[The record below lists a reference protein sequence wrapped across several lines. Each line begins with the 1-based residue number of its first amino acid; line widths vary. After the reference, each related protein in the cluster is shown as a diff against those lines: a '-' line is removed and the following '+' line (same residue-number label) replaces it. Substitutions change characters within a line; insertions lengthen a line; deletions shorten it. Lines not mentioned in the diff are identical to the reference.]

1 MFRIMPSPLLIE
13 DLTKRFRD
21 VSALSGLNLTVP
33 EGAFFGLVGPNGAG
47 KTTAIKIIM
56 NILSATSGTAQVLG
70 QDSRD
75 LAGSDFCSIGYVSE
89 NQKLPE
95 WMRVT
100 DFLAYVRTF
109 YPTWDRAL
117 EQDLIKSFD
126 LPAKRKLKR
135 LSRGMRMKVALAS
148 SLAYRPR
155 LIVMDEPF
163 SGLDPLV
170 RDELIEGISQRAG
183 EATLLISSHDL
194 GEVESL
200 ATHIGY
206 LEEGRLRFSERLSS
220 LASRFRQVELVF
232 DATRPL
238 PDALPESWMH
248 LDVSDSTVRFIESSY
263 HHERTRSEI
272 LKVLGDV
279 RDATYNSMPLRSIF
293 LAIARDRRS
302 LEEHKA

>member
-1 MFRIMPSPLLIE
+1 MPSALLIH

-21 VSALSGLNLTVP
+21 VSALNGLNLTVP
-33 EGAFFGLVGPNGAG
+33 EGAIFGLVGPNGAG

-56 NILSATSGTAQVLG
+56 NILHATSGCAEVLG

-117 EQDLIKSFD
+117 EENLIKSFD
-126 LPAKRKLKR
+126 LPAKRKLKS

-170 RDELIEGISQRAG
+170 REELIEGILRRAG
-183 EATLLISSHDL
+183 KATLLISSHDL
-194 GEVESL
+194 GEIESL

-206 LEEGRLRFSERLSS
+206 LEEGRLRFSEELNS

-232 DATRPL
+232 DTSPPL

-248 LDVSDSTVRFIESSY
+248 LDVSDSTVRFIESCY
-263 HHERTRSEI
+263 QHGRTHSEI
-272 LKVLGDV
+272 LQVFGNV
-279 RDATYNSMPLRSIF
+279 RDATYNSMSLRSIF
-293 LAIARDRRS
+293 LAIAKNRRFRQ
-302 LEEHKA
+302 EHKA